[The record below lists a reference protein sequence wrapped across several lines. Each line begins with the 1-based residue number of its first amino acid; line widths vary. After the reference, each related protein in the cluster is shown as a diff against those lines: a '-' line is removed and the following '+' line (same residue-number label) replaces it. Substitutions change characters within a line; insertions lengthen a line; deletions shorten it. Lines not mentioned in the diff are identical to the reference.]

1 MNDSAHVER
10 DPETESMRQRLLASG
25 ANIYRNWGAQVNG
38 PFCVALPSGAFVV
51 ERYEDHPTRA
61 DARNA
66 GMFRAVRAL
75 DAHRKAKAE
84 QRAQNTSGPKEAN

>member
-1 MNDSAHVER
+1 LNDSANVER
-10 DPETESMRQRLLASG
+10 DPETEAMRQRLLASG
-25 ANIYRNWGAQVNG
+25 ANIYRNWGAEVNG

-66 GMFRAVRAL
+66 GMWRAVRAL
-75 DAHRKAKAE
+75 DAQE
-84 QRAQNTSGPKEAN
+84 QAKEASRG